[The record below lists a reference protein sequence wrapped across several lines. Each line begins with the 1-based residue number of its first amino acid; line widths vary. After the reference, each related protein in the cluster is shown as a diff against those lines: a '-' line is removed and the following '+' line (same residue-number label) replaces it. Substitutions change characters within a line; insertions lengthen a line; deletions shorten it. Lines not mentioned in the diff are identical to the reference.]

1 MIKNKSPFIVQM
13 KSTFQ
18 DEDYLYIVMEYIQG
32 GDLLH
37 LLIERDVLTEN
48 ETKFYVAELVLAI

>member
-1 MIKNKSPFIVQM
+1 M

>member
-1 MIKNKSPFIVQM
+1 M

-18 DEDYLYIVMEYIQG
+18 DEDFLYIVMEYIQG

-37 LLIERDVLTEN
+37 LLIEKDILSEEWTR
-48 ETKFYVAELVLAI
+48 FYIA